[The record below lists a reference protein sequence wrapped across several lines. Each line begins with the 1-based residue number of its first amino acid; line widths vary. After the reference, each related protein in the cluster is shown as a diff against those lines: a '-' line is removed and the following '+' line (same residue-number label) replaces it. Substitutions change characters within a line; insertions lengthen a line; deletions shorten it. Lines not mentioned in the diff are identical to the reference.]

1 METKIINLL
10 WNLREKIHNLPKSNI
25 VNEKS
30 IGNFDTDTD
39 FEINEYFIRE
49 LRKICDV
56 QVVSEHSNIE
66 SNESCWVID
75 PIDGSSNK
83 LSGFPYST
91 TIAWKDKE
99 LGIIFG
105 AIYDYE
111 KDEIY
116 YASKGEGSFKLDREG
131 NKIKVGI
138 PEISNTLPIIFG
150 IPYDRS
156 RLPEL
161 FTILQ
166 KLLEYFPDAKRIGS
180 ASLDVLRVLNGNSSM
195 YFELNLNIWDIGAA
209 SLILEEAGGYHIK
222 EGDIDFFCVNEE
234 VYDQVKFLLKENLI

>member
-1 METKIINLL
+1 MKI
-10 WNLREKIHNLPKSNI
+10 K
-25 VNEKS
+25 
-30 IGNFDTDTD
+30 
-39 FEINEYFIRE
+39 
-49 LRKICDV
+49 DV
-56 QVVSEHSNIE
+56 VVVSEHSDVE
-66 SNESCWVID
+66 SNEDCWVID
-75 PIDGSSNK
+75 PIDGTGNRM
-83 LSGFPYST
+83 SGFSYST
-91 TIAWKDKE
+91 TIAYRDKE

-131 NKIKVGI
+131 NKIKIEI
-138 PEISNTLPIIFG
+138 PKVSGTLPIIFG

-195 YFELNLNIWDIGAA
+195 YFELNLKEWDIGAA
-209 SLILEEAGGYHIK
+209 SLILEEVGGYHIK
-222 EGDIDFFCVNEE
+222 EGDIDFFCVNKE

>member
-1 METKIINLL
+1 MIINLL
-10 WNLREKIHNLPKSNI
+10 WSLREKILSLPKSKI
-25 VNEKS
+25 VYEKS
-30 IGNFDTDTD
+30 TGDFDIDTD
-39 FEINEYFIRE
+39 FEINKYLTEE

-56 QVVSEHSNIE
+56 QVVSEHSDIK
-66 SNESCWVID
+66 SDESCWIID

-83 LSGFPYST
+83 MSGFPYST

-99 LGIIFG
+99 LGITFG
-105 AIYDYE
+105 AVYDYE
-111 KDEIY
+111 KDAIY
-116 YASKGEGSFKLDREG
+116 YACKREGSFKLDREG
-131 NKIKVGI
+131 NKVKIRVPKV
-138 PEISNTLPIIFG
+138 SNTLPIIFG

-180 ASLDVLRVLNGNSSM
+180 ASLDVLRVLNGNSSI
-195 YFELNLNIWDIGAA
+195 YFELNLKEWDIGAA

-222 EGDIDFFCVNEE
+222 EGDIDFFCVNKE
-234 VYDQVKFLLKENLI
+234 VYDQVKFLLKEN

>member
-1 METKIINLL
+1 MIITLL
-10 WNLREKIHNLPKSNI
+10 WSLREKILNLPKSKI
-25 VNEKS
+25 VYEKS
-30 IGNFDTDTD
+30 TGDFDIDTD
-39 FEINEYFIRE
+39 FEINKYLTEE

-56 QVVSEHSNIE
+56 QVISEQSNVV
-66 SNESCWVID
+66 SNESCWIID

-83 LSGFPYST
+83 MSGFPYST

-99 LGIIFG
+99 LGITFG

-111 KDEIY
+111 KDEIC

-131 NKIKVGI
+131 NKIKIEI
-138 PEISNTLPIIFG
+138 PKVSNTLPIIFG

-156 RLPEL
+156 RLPEV
-161 FTILQ
+161 LQ

-180 ASLDVLRVLNGNSSM
+180 ASLDVLRVLNGSSSL
-195 YFELNLNIWDIGAA
+195 YFELNLKEWDIGAA

-222 EGDIDFFCVNEE
+222 EGDIDFFCINKE

>member
-1 METKIINLL
+1 MIIDLL
-10 WNLREKIHNLPKSNI
+10 WSLRAKILNLPQSKI
-25 VNEKS
+25 VYEKS
-30 IGNFDTDTD
+30 TGDFDIDTD
-39 FEINEYFIRE
+39 FEINKYLTEE

-56 QVVSEHSNIE
+56 QVVSEHSNVE
-66 SNESCWVID
+66 SNESYWIID

-83 LSGFPYST
+83 MSGFPYST

-99 LGIIFG
+99 LGIVFG
-105 AIYDYE
+105 AVYDYE

-116 YASKGEGSFKLDREG
+116 YASKGEGSFKLDKEG
-131 NKIKVGI
+131 NKVKVEI
-138 PEISNTLPIIFG
+138 PKVSNTLPIIFG

-161 FTILQ
+161 FTIIQ

-180 ASLDVLRVLNGNSSM
+180 ASLDVLRVLNGNSSL
-195 YFELNLNIWDIGAA
+195 YFELNLKEWDIGAA

-222 EGDIDFFCVNEE
+222 EGDIDFFCANKE
-234 VYDQVKFLLKENLI
+234 VYDQVSILLKENLI

>member
-1 METKIINLL
+1 MIIDLL
-10 WNLREKIHNLPKSNI
+10 WNLREKILNLPQSKI
-25 VNEKS
+25 VSEKS
-30 IGNFDTDTD
+30 IGNFDIDTD
-39 FEINEYFIRE
+39 FEINEYLIRE
-49 LRKICDV
+49 LRKIKDV
-56 QVVSEHSNIE
+56 VVVSEHSDVE
-66 SNESCWVID
+66 SNEDCWVID
-75 PIDGSSNK
+75 PIDGTGNRM
-83 LSGFPYST
+83 SGFPYST
-91 TIAWKDKE
+91 TIAYRDKE

-131 NKIKVGI
+131 NKIKIEI
-138 PEISNTLPIIFG
+138 PKVSGTLPIIFG

>member
-1 METKIINLL
+1 MIIDLL
-10 WNLREKIHNLPKSNI
+10 WNLREKIHNLPQSKI
-25 VNEKS
+25 VSEKS
-30 IGNFDTDTD
+30 IGNFDIDTD
-39 FEINEYFIRE
+39 FEINEYLIRE
-49 LRKICDV
+49 LRKIKDV
-56 QVVSEHSNIE
+56 VVVSEHSDVE
-66 SNESCWVID
+66 SNEDCWVID
-75 PIDGSSNK
+75 PIDGTGNRM
-83 LSGFPYST
+83 SGFPYST
-91 TIAWKDKE
+91 TIAYRDKE

-116 YASKGEGSFKLDREG
+116 YASKREGSFKLDREG
-131 NKIKVGI
+131 NKIKIEI
-138 PEISNTLPIIFG
+138 PKVSGTLPIIFG

>member
-1 METKIINLL
+1 MIIDLL

-39 FEINEYFIRE
+39 FEINEYLIRE

-66 SNESCWVID
+66 SNESCWIID

>member
-1 METKIINLL
+1 MVI
-10 WNLREKIHNLPKSNI
+10 
-25 VNEKS
+25 
-30 IGNFDTDTD
+30 
-39 FEINEYFIRE
+39 
-49 LRKICDV
+49 
-56 QVVSEHSNIE
+56 SEHSDAE
-66 SNESCWVID
+66 SNEDCWIID
-75 PIDGSSNK
+75 PIDGTGNRM
-83 LSGFPYST
+83 SGFPYST
-91 TIAWKDKE
+91 TVSYRDKE
-99 LGIIFG
+99 LGITFG

-116 YASKGEGSFKLDREG
+116 YASKGKGSFKLDREG
-131 NKIKVGI
+131 NKIKIEVSG
-138 PEISNTLPIIFG
+138 TLPIIFG

-209 SLILEEAGGYHIK
+209 SLILEEAGEYHIK
-222 EGDIDFFCVNEE
+222 EGDIDFFCVNKE

>member
-1 METKIINLL
+1 MIINLL
-10 WNLREKIHNLPKSNI
+10 WSLREKILNLPQSKI
-25 VNEKS
+25 VCEKS
-30 IGNFDTDTD
+30 TGDFDIDTD
-39 FEINEYFIRE
+39 FEINKYLTGE

-56 QVVSEHSNIE
+56 QVISEHFNIE
-66 SNESCWVID
+66 SDESCWIID

-83 LSGFPYST
+83 MSGFPYST

-99 LGIIFG
+99 LGITFG

-131 NKIKVGI
+131 NKIKVEV
-138 PEISNTLPIIFG
+138 PKVSNTLPIIFG

-166 KLLEYFPDAKRIGS
+166 KLLEYFPDAKRVGS
-180 ASLDVLRVLNGNSSM
+180 ASLDVLRVLNGNSSL
-195 YFELNLNIWDIGAA
+195 YFELNLKEWDIGAA
-209 SLILEEAGGYHIK
+209 SLIWKKLAGI
-222 EGDIDFFCVNEE
+222 I
-234 VYDQVKFLLKENLI
+234 

>member
-1 METKIINLL
+1 MIINLL
-10 WNLREKIHNLPKSNI
+10 WSLREKILNLPQSKI
-25 VNEKS
+25 VCEKS
-30 IGNFDTDTD
+30 TGDFDIDTD
-39 FEINEYFIRE
+39 FEINKYLTEE

-66 SNESCWVID
+66 SNENCWIID

-83 LSGFPYST
+83 MSGFPYST
-91 TIAWKDKE
+91 TIAWEDKE
-99 LGIIFG
+99 SEIVFG

-131 NKIKVGI
+131 NKIKIEV
-138 PEISNTLPIIFG
+138 SNTLNTLPIIFG
-150 IPYDRS
+150 IPYDRG

-195 YFELNLNIWDIGAA
+195 YFELNLKEWDIGAA

-222 EGDIDFFCVNEE
+222 EGDIDFFCVNKE

>member
-1 METKIINLL
+1 MIINLL
-10 WNLREKIHNLPKSNI
+10 WSLREKILNLPQSKI
-25 VNEKS
+25 VCEKS
-30 IGNFDTDTD
+30 TGDFDIDTD
-39 FEINEYFIRE
+39 FEINKYLTGE

-56 QVVSEHSNIE
+56 QVISEHFNIE
-66 SNESCWVID
+66 SDESCWIID

-83 LSGFPYST
+83 MSGFPYST

-99 LGIIFG
+99 LGITFG

-131 NKIKVGI
+131 NKIKVEV
-138 PEISNTLPIIFG
+138 PKVSNTLPIIFG

-166 KLLEYFPDAKRIGS
+166 KLLEYFPDAKRVGS
-180 ASLDVLRVLNGNSSM
+180 ASLDVLRVLNGNSSL
-195 YFELNLNIWDIGAA
+195 YFELSLKEWDIGAA
-209 SLILEEAGGYHIK
+209 SLIWKKLAGI
-222 EGDIDFFCVNEE
+222 I
-234 VYDQVKFLLKENLI
+234 

>member
-1 METKIINLL
+1 MKTKVINLL
-10 WNLREKIHNLPKSNI
+10 WNLLEKIHNLPQSKI
-25 VNEKS
+25 VSEKS
-30 IGNFDTDTD
+30 IGNFDIDTD
-39 FEINEYFIRE
+39 FEINEYLIRE
-49 LRKICDV
+49 LRKIKDV
-56 QVVSEHSNIE
+56 VVVSEHSDVE
-66 SNESCWVID
+66 SNEDCWVID
-75 PIDGSSNK
+75 PIDGTGNRM
-83 LSGFPYST
+83 SGFPYST
-91 TIAWKDKE
+91 TIAYRDKE

-131 NKIKVGI
+131 NKIKIEMSKVSG
-138 PEISNTLPIIFG
+138 TLPIIFG

-222 EGDIDFFCVNEE
+222 EGDIDFFCVNKE

>member
-10 WNLREKIHNLPKSNI
+10 RSLREKIHSLPKSSV

-39 FEINEYFIRE
+39 FEINEYLIRE
-49 LRKICDV
+49 LRKIKDV
-56 QVVSEHSNIE
+56 VVISEHSDAE
-66 SNESCWVID
+66 SNEDCWIID
-75 PIDGSSNK
+75 PVDGTGNRM
-83 LSGFPYST
+83 SGFPYST
-91 TIAWKDKE
+91 TIAYRDKE
-99 LGIIFG
+99 LGITFG

-116 YASKGEGSFKLDREG
+116 YASKGKGSFKLDSSG
-131 NKIKVGI
+131 NKVKTEV
-138 PEISNTLPIIFG
+138 SNPSNLLPIIFG

-209 SLILEEAGGYHIK
+209 SLILDEAGGYHIK
-222 EGDIDFFCVNEE
+222 EGDIGFFCVNKE
-234 VYDQVKFLLKENLI
+234 VYDQVKFLIKENLI

>member
-1 METKIINLL
+1 MIITLL
-10 WNLREKIHNLPKSNI
+10 WSLREKILNLPKSKI
-25 VNEKS
+25 VYEKS
-30 IGNFDTDTD
+30 IGNFDIDTD
-39 FEINEYFIRE
+39 FEINKYLIEE
-49 LRKICDV
+49 LSKICDAPV
-56 QVVSEHSNIE
+56 ISEHSDIK
-66 SNESCWVID
+66 SDESCWIID

-83 LSGFPYST
+83 MSGFPYST

-99 LGIIFG
+99 LGITFG

-116 YASKGEGSFKLDREG
+116 YASKGKGSFKLDREG
-131 NKIKVGI
+131 NKIKIEV
-138 PEISNTLPIIFG
+138 PKVSNTLPIIFG

-161 FTILQ
+161 FTILR

-195 YFELNLNIWDIGAA
+195 YFELNLKEWDIGAA
-209 SLILEEAGGYHIK
+209 SLILEEADGYHIK
-222 EGDIDFFCVNEE
+222 EGDIDFFCVNKE

>member
-1 METKIINLL
+1 MIIDLL
-10 WNLREKIHNLPKSNI
+10 WNLREKILNLPQSKI
-25 VNEKS
+25 VYEKS
-30 IGNFDTDTD
+30 TGNFDIDTD
-39 FEINEYFIRE
+39 FEINKYLTEE

-56 QVVSEHSNIE
+56 QVISEHSNIE
-66 SNESCWVID
+66 SNGSYWIID

-83 LSGFPYST
+83 ILGFPYST

-131 NKIKVGI
+131 NKIKIEMPKVSG
-138 PEISNTLPIIFG
+138 TLPIIFG

-222 EGDIDFFCVNEE
+222 EGDIDFFCVNKE

>member
-1 METKIINLL
+1 MIIDLL
-10 WNLREKIHNLPKSNI
+10 WNLREKIHNLPQSSI
-25 VNEKS
+25 VYEKS

-39 FEINEYFIRE
+39 FEINEYLIRE

-66 SNESCWVID
+66 SNESCWIID

>member
-1 METKIINLL
+1 MIINLL
-10 WNLREKIHNLPKSNI
+10 WSLREKILSLSQSKI
-25 VNEKS
+25 IYEKS
-30 IGNFDTDTD
+30 TGDFDIDTD
-39 FEINEYFIRE
+39 FEIDKYLTEE
-49 LRKICDV
+49 LRKISDV
-56 QVVSEHSNIE
+56 QVISEHYDIK
-66 SNESCWVID
+66 SNENCWIID

-83 LSGFPYST
+83 MSGFPYST
-91 TIAWKDKE
+91 TIAWRDKE
-99 LGIIFG
+99 LGITFG

-116 YASKGEGSFKLDREG
+116 YAFKGEGSFKLDRKG
-131 NKIKVGI
+131 NKVKIEVSKV
-138 PEISNTLPIIFG
+138 SNTLPIIFG

-195 YFELNLNIWDIGAA
+195 YFELNLKEWDIGAA

-222 EGDIDFFCVNEE
+222 EGDIDFFCINKE

>member
-1 METKIINLL
+1 MKTKIINLL
-10 WNLREKIHNLPKSNI
+10 LSLREKILSLPKSEI
-25 VNEKS
+25 VYEKS
-30 IGNFDTDTD
+30 TGDFDIDTD
-39 FEINEYFIRE
+39 FEIDKYLTEE
-49 LRKICDV
+49 LRKICDA
-56 QVVSEHSNIE
+56 QVISEHSDIK
-66 SNESCWVID
+66 SDESCWIID

-83 LSGFPYST
+83 MTGFPYST
-91 TIAWKDKE
+91 TIAWKDKD
-99 LGIIFG
+99 LGITFG

-111 KDEIY
+111 KDEVY
-116 YASKGEGSFKLDREG
+116 YASKGEGSFKLNREG
-131 NKIKVGI
+131 NKIKIEVSKV
-138 PEISNTLPIIFG
+138 SNILPIIFG

-156 RLPEL
+156 RLPEV

-195 YFELNLNIWDIGAA
+195 YFELNLKEWDIGAA

-222 EGDIDFFCVNEE
+222 EGDIDFFCINKE

>member
-1 METKIINLL
+1 MS
-10 WNLREKIHNLPKSNI
+10 LREKILSLPQSKI
-25 VNEKS
+25 IYEKS
-30 IGNFDTDTD
+30 TGDFDIDTD
-39 FEINEYFIRE
+39 FEIDKYLTEE

-56 QVVSEHSNIE
+56 QVISEHSSAE
-66 SNESCWVID
+66 SNESCWIID

-83 LSGFPYST
+83 MSGFPYST
-91 TIAWKDKE
+91 TVAYKDKK
-99 LGIIFG
+99 LGITFG

-116 YASKGEGSFKLDREG
+116 YAFKGEGSFKLDREG
-131 NKIKVGI
+131 NKIRIEIPKV
-138 PEISNTLPIIFG
+138 SNTLPIIFG

-156 RLPEL
+156 RLPDL

-166 KLLEYFPDAKRIGS
+166 KLLEYFPDAKRVGS
-180 ASLDVLRVLNGNSSM
+180 ASLDVLRVLNGNSSL
-195 YFELNLNIWDIGAA
+195 YFELNLKEWDIGAA

-222 EGDIDFFCVNEE
+222 EDDIDFLCINKE

>member
-1 METKIINLL
+1 MIINLL
-10 WNLREKIHNLPKSNI
+10 WSLWEKILNLPKSKI
-25 VNEKS
+25 VCEKS
-30 IGNFDTDTD
+30 TGDFDIDTD
-39 FEINEYFIRE
+39 FEINKYLTEE

-56 QVVSEHSNIE
+56 QVVSEHSDIE

-83 LSGFPYST
+83 MSGFPYST
-91 TIAWKDKE
+91 TVAYKDKE
-99 LGIIFG
+99 LGITFG

-116 YASKGEGSFKLDREG
+116 YAFKGEGSFKLDREG
-131 NKIKVGI
+131 NKIKIEV
-138 PEISNTLPIIFG
+138 PKVSNTLPIIFG

-156 RLPEL
+156 RLPEV

-166 KLLEYFPDAKRIGS
+166 KVLEYFPDAKRIGS
-180 ASLDVLRVLNGNSSM
+180 ASLDVLRVLNGNSLM
-195 YFELNLNIWDIGAA
+195 YFELNLKEWDIGAA

-222 EGDIDFFCVNEE
+222 EGDIDFFCENKE
-234 VYDQVKFLLKENLI
+234 VYDQVKFLLKEN